1 MAETWFLNWWTEI
14 EQNGSTVWI
23 NIKMFIILN
32 NDGVLVVYLV
42 VILNK
47 IDLSNE
53 YEFWGSFDVGPLKN
67 KNKQ

>member
-1 MAETWFLNWWTEI
+1 
-14 EQNGSTVWI
+14 
-23 NIKMFIILN
+23 MFIILN

-53 YEFWGSFDVGPLKN
+53 YEFWGSFNVGPLKN
-67 KNKQ
+67 KNK